1 MRDLFSP
8 LFLAV
13 LATLAAARA
22 LAPPAYPCRPLAL
35 AAFGLFLAL
44 FVLRR
49 LRAAYAAAVLAF
61 CLLFCG
67 AYLGR
72 RETHEAG
79 RGLAFPASD
88 YVTVSGKL
96 RAYPEIGAGRSVL
109 QVAAG
114 RVSWPGG
121 GAAGPLGMR
130 VVVGGDLRALN
141 RGDRVEVDC
150 RVDPRGPSRNFFAN
164 PYDDYLLTRGFQASA
179 FSKSAQLARRTGAA
193 APFWRF
199 IGAWRSRVR
208 RAIEGRYLEGGRL
221 KPAGVF
227 LEATLLGDRGR
238 LENGEQEELI
248 GSGVFHLLAIS
259 GGNIAMLALAS
270 LVLCRVLRLPLKVRY
285 GATALLLLL
294 FLALSG
300 FDVSAERAVLMALLV
315 FAGKVWFMDV
325 EPANI
330 ISCCG
335 LLLLAAN
342 PAQFLDPG
350 FVLTFAL
357 TAAILAG
364 RRLFLRRLRRLP
376 RWGAELVSANFSA
389 ALLALPLSLHFF
401 QRYAFSGFFSGLL
414 LAPLAAGVT
423 LCGVL
428 LLLLSWLPGA
438 AAGLALLPAGILL
451 DAFFAA
457 SGWIYRHASWS
468 VFRPSPPLWLL
479 ALAGAAFYLATLERA
494 RAWLRAA
501 SALLL
506 AGLLLF
512 ISLPPR
518 RHRPQCLEL
527 YFLDVGHGD
536 AIVAVFPGG
545 DALLLDGGGSSYSD
559 FQVGRRLVLPF
570 LIQKRIHVRWAAAS
584 HFHPDHAEGLAE
596 ILPII
601 RPEEL
606 WISSLAEED
615 RYCRQLLAAVP
626 PGTAIRRLARGFTL
640 AAGGCSLACLA
651 PPAFIESPHT
661 ANDHSLVLR
670 VAAGRASFLL
680 CGDVE
685 KGVESWLE
693 HEFGPGLAASVLKV
707 PHHGSRTSSSA
718 AFLDAVKPGVA
729 VISAP
734 ASSSHGFP
742 QREVIERLKERKI
755 RWLSTAR
762 RGGICVSSAEQGLL
776 IQVSK

>member
-1 MRDLFSP
+1 MRDLFTP

-13 LATLAAARA
+13 LATLAAAHA
-22 LAPPAYPCRPLAL
+22 LAPPSYPCRPLAL

-49 LRAAYAAAVLAF
+49 LRAAYAAVVLAF

-67 AYLGR
+67 AYLSR
-72 RETHEAG
+72 REAHEAG
-79 RGLAFPASD
+79 RGLAFPAAD
-88 YVTVSGKL
+88 YVTVSGRL
-96 RAYPEIGAGRSVL
+96 RAYPEIGAGSSAL
-109 QVAAG
+109 WLEAASI
-114 RVSWPGG
+114 SWPGG
-121 GAAGPLGMR
+121 SVAGPLGMR
-130 VVVGGDLRALN
+130 VVVRGDLRRLD
-141 RGDRVEVDC
+141 RGDQVEVEA
-150 RVDPRGPSRNFFAN
+150 RVDPRTPSRNFFAN
-164 PYDDYLLTRGFQASA
+164 PYEAFLLSRDLQLAA
-179 FSKSAQLARRTGAA
+179 FSKSAQLARRTAAA

-208 RAIEGRYLEGGRL
+208 RAIEGRYLEGERL

-270 LVLCRVLRLPLKVRY
+270 LLLCRLLRLPLQARY
-285 GATALLLLL
+285 GASALLLLL
-294 FLALSG
+294 FLAISG

-325 EPANI
+325 VPANI
-330 ISCCG
+330 ISFCG
-335 LLLLAAN
+335 LLLLTRN

-364 RRLFLRRLRRLP
+364 RRLFLPRLRRLP
-376 RWGAELVSANFSA
+376 RWGAELAAANFSA

-428 LLLLSWLPGA
+428 LLLLCWLPAA
-438 AAGLALLPAGILL
+438 AAGLALLPAGVLL
-451 DAFFAA
+451 DVFFAA

-479 ALAGAAFYLATLERA
+479 VLTGAAFYLATLERA
-494 RAWLRAA
+494 GARLRAA

-518 RHRPQCLEL
+518 RHRPQDLEL

-545 DALLLDGGGSSYSD
+545 DALLVDGGGSSYSD

-570 LIQKRIHVRWAAAS
+570 LIQKRIHVRWAAAG

-596 ILPII
+596 ILPIV

-606 WISSLAEED
+606 WISSTAGADRCFAE
-615 RYCRQLLAAVP
+615 LMAAAP
-626 PGTAIRRLARGFTL
+626 PATRIRRLARGFAL
-640 AAGGCSLACLA
+640 RRGSVFLECLW
-651 PPAFIESPHT
+651 PPGFIEAQRS
-661 ANDHSLVLR
+661 ANDHSMVLR
-670 VAAGRASFLL
+670 ISDGCASFLL
-680 CGDVE
+680 AGDIE
-685 KGVESWLE
+685 KGPELE
-693 HEFGPGLAASVLKV
+693 LAGQDGPGLAVSVLKI

-718 AFLDAVKPGVA
+718 AFLDTVKPMLA

-734 ASSSHGFP
+734 AFSSHGFP
-742 QREVIERLKERKI
+742 HKEVVERLQERGC

-762 RGGICVSSAEQGLL
+762 RGGICISSTKRGLQ
-776 IQVSK
+776 IQVSR